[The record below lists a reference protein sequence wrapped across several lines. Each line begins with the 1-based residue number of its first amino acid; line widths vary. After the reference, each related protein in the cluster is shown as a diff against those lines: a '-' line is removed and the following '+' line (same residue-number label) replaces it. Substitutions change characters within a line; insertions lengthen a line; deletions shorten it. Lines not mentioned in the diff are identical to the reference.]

1 ETTGPLPPVQPE
13 EEYLP
18 IYSEVE
24 SLWFKTRSP
33 EPDREQRG
41 NVPAPP
47 VSWTSPAD
55 QGWRAAEAAVIRP
68 VNDGVTAAGLP
79 RRRPR
84 ANLVPGSAPPFR
96 IPAIPGLPDP
106 GPVET
111 RSRPL
116 SPERMRSRLRSLQQ

>member
-1 ETTGPLPPVQPE
+1 DTPQPDPELWRQPMAEPASPGQASSGTAEQERGAFDAAQPVGPLAAPVPTAAETTGPLPPVQPE

-55 QGWRAAEAAVIRP
+55 QGWRAAEA
-68 VNDGVTAAGLP
+68 
-79 RRRPR
+79 
-84 ANLVPGSAPPFR
+84 
-96 IPAIPGLPDP
+96 
-106 GPVET
+106 
-111 RSRPL
+111 
-116 SPERMRSRLRSLQQ
+116 